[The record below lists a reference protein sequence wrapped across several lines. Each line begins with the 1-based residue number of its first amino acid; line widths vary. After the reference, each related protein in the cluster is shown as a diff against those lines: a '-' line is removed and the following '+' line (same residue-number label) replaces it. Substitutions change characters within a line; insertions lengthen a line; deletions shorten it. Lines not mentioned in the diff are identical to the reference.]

1 MYDTMDITAL
11 LVESFTRNS
20 DRPKYLALADAV
32 DQAFRERKIA
42 PGEALPPQRDLA
54 QALGVTLGT
63 VSRAYAEAATRG
75 LVEAAVGRG
84 TFIRAQRPD
93 VDVMP
98 PEAAEG
104 GEAAPD
110 APPCIPAKRRT
121 AIAGNHV
128 VSRVQTAMHNLG
140 FIAPFEHLNPSLSHG
155 LKNLANHDAAA
166 LDALQRYRRPG
177 GMVRHR
183 ATGAA
188 WAGRYGLAVRPE
200 ELLICAGSQHA
211 LLTILTSLCAPGD
224 RIAAESLSYPLLRQ
238 LARRLRIQVVP
249 VRTDAG
255 GMSPD
260 ALDAA
265 CRSALPG
272 NRIRAVYLMPSC
284 RNPTLT
290 QMSLRRREE
299 LVEVCRRRD
308 LLIMED
314 DVFALTLH
322 RGTPS
327 PGGANSLPPLAK
339 LAPERTCFIAA
350 TSEVLG
356 GGLRVAYLCP
366 PQYHLEELEKNIS
379 YTISMVPPLMA
390 ELAARWISDGTAQRV
405 LDAKR
410 AEAGARNALARD
422 ILDGF
427 ELVTRGTGFFCW
439 LRLPEPWTGMRFADA
454 ARERGVLVAEGEHFA
469 MGHGVPEHGVRVALG
484 GVKRREEL
492 AAALETLAGILHKGS

>member
-1 MYDTMDITAL
+1 MYDNMDTTAL
-11 LVESFTRNS
+11 LLEFFTRNG

-32 DQAFRERKIA
+32 EQAFRERKIA
-42 PGEALPPQRDLA
+42 PGKALPPQRDLA
-54 QALGVTLGT
+54 HALGVTLGT

-98 PEAAEG
+98 PDAAEG
-104 GEAAPD
+104 DVISGIPYAVSSSFTLGSCTGKEHAEAGE
-110 APPCIPAKRRT
+110 
-121 AIAGNHV
+121 HV
-128 VSRVQTAMHNLG
+128 LNLG
-140 FIAPFEHLNPSLSHG
+140 FIAPFEHLNPPLSQG
-155 LKNLANHDAAA
+155 LKILADHDAAT
-166 LDALQRYRRPG
+166 LDELQSYRRPG
-177 GMVRHR
+177 GMLRHR
-183 ATGAA
+183 EAGAA

-200 ELLICAGSQHA
+200 ELLICAASQHA

-249 VRTDAG
+249 VRADAG
-255 GMSPD
+255 GMSPE
-260 ALDAA
+260 ALDAV
-265 CRSALPG
+265 CRSAPPG

-290 QMSLRRREE
+290 RMSLHRREE

-314 DVFALTLH
+314 DVFALTQH
-322 RGTPS
+322 RDTPS
-327 PGGANSLPPLAK
+327 PEGDNPLPPLAK
-339 LAPERTCFIAA
+339 LAPERVCFIAA

-366 PQYHLEELEKNIS
+366 PQHHLDELERTIS

-410 AEAGARNALARD
+410 AEAGARNAIARD

-427 ELVTRGTGFFCW
+427 EPVTRGTGFFCW
-439 LRLPEPWTGMRFADA
+439 LRLPEPWTGMRFADT

-469 MGHGVPEHGVRVALG
+469 MGHGVPEHGVRIALG
-484 GVKRREEL
+484 GVKRREDL
-492 AAALETLAGILHKGS
+492 AAALETLAEILHKGN

>member
-1 MYDTMDITAL
+1 MDITAL
-11 LVESFTRNS
+11 LARLYTRNG

-32 DQAFRERKIA
+32 EQACRERGLA
-42 PGEALPPQRDLA
+42 PGDALPPQRDLA
-54 QALGVTLGT
+54 RALGVTLGT

-98 PEAAEG
+98 PDEAENGAPG
-104 GEAAPD
+104 GLPRAMPSSL
-110 APPCIPAKRRT
+110 
-121 AIAGNHV
+121 GSSHV
-128 VSRVQTAMHNLG
+128 SGARGRVFNLG
-140 FIAPFEHLNPSLSHG
+140 FIAPFEHLNPPLSLA
-155 LKNLANHDAAA
+155 LRDLAERDAAA
-166 LDALQRYRRPG
+166 LDALQSYRRPG
-177 GMVRHR
+177 GMPRHR
-183 ATGAA
+183 EAGAV
-188 WAGRYGLAVRPE
+188 WAGRYGLGVRPE

-238 LARRLRIQVVP
+238 LARRLRIQVTP
-249 VRTDAG
+249 VRADAG
-255 GMSPD
+255 GMSPE

-265 CRSALPG
+265 CRGAPPG
-272 NRIRAVYLMPSC
+272 NRVRAVYLMPSC

-290 QMSLRRREE
+290 RMSLRRREE
-299 LVEVCRRRD
+299 LVEICRRRD

-314 DVFALTLH
+314 DVFALAQNQDA
-322 RGTPS
+322 
-327 PGGANSLPPLAK
+327 PGGRAPLPPLAG

-366 PQYHLEELEKNIS
+366 PQHHLDELERTIS

-390 ELAARWISDGTAQRV
+390 ELAARWIGDGTAQRV

-410 AEAGARNALARD
+410 AEAGARNALVREF
-422 ILDGF
+422 LDGF
-427 ELVTRGTGFFCW
+427 APVTRGTGFFCW
-439 LRLPEPWTGMRFADA
+439 LRLPEPWTGVRFADA
-454 ARERGVLVAEGEHFA
+454 ARARGVLVAEGEHFA
-469 MGHGVPEHGVRVALG
+469 MGHGVPEHGVRIALG
-484 GVKRREEL
+484 GVERREDL
-492 AAALETLAGILHKGS
+492 AAALETLAGILHNGN

>member
-1 MYDTMDITAL
+1 MDDNMDITAL
-11 LVESFTRNS
+11 LVEAFTRNG

-32 DQAFRERKIA
+32 EQMFRERKIA
-42 PGEALPPQRDLA
+42 PGETLPPQRDVA
-54 QALGVTLGT
+54 HALGVTLGT

-98 PEAAEG
+98 PDTAEG
-104 GEAAPD
+104 
-110 APPCIPAKRRT
+110 
-121 AIAGNHV
+121 AGTSGISYP
-128 VSRVQTAMHNLG
+128 VSSSLARDSHAGKEHAETGSPVLNLG
-140 FIAPFEHLNPSLSHG
+140 FIAPFEYLNPSLSQG
-155 LKNLANHDAAA
+155 LKKLANQNAAA
-166 LDALQRYRRPG
+166 LDALHCYRRPG
-177 GMVRHR
+177 GMLRHR
-183 ATGAA
+183 EAGSA

-200 ELLICAGSQHA
+200 DLLICAGSQHA
-211 LLTILTSLCAPGD
+211 LLIILTSLCAPGD

-238 LARRLRIQVVP
+238 LTRRLRIQVVP
-249 VRTDAG
+249 VRTDPG
-255 GMSPD
+255 GMSPE

-265 CRSALPG
+265 CRSAPPG

-290 QMSLRRREE
+290 QMNLRRREE

-314 DVFALTLH
+314 DVFALTQH
-322 RGTPS
+322 RDTS
-327 PGGANSLPPLAK
+327 FSGGFNSLSPLAK

-366 PQYHLEELEKNIS
+366 PQHHLDELERTIS

-390 ELAARWISDGTAQRV
+390 ELAAGWISDGTAQRV
-405 LDAKR
+405 LEAKR
-410 AEAGARNALARD
+410 AEAATRCALVRD

-427 ELVTRGTGFFCW
+427 ELITRGTGFFCW
-439 LRLPEPWTGMRFADA
+439 LRLPEPWTGVRFADT

-469 MGHGVPEHGVRVALG
+469 MGHGVPEHGVRIALG
-484 GVKRREEL
+484 GVKRREDL
-492 AAALETLAGILHKGS
+492 ASALETLAGILHTGN